1 MKKKRKSDY
10 YSSLRHEQSLAR
22 KEKSQKDDA
31 PELKEIRRFRFLRTA
46 LLPNLPD
53 LLLNN
58 LCFGLTCLPALLFL
72 ELALQTGGL
81 TFLAGTWLSMA
92 LLFPGLSALYHR
104 SYDYTRRIA
113 SSVRT
118 SFFSFF
124 ATNFGPCALTGLF
137 LGFFWTLCCLYLL
150 MAQVWMADSPS
161 FYGIILLLLLLCSH
175 YTVMVMAQLSLFDL
189 PPGAVYRNALL
200 PDPLLRLAR
209 PPLGASAAG
218 FRPAAVPESCPVA
231 LPVLPGAARPPHL
244 PDRLAALAQAQPDS
258 APGPGRR
265 PLNACSSSA

>member
-200 PDPLLRLAR
+200 LIPSCGWRGLLSALLLLAFVLLLFQNPVLWLFLFFLGLPGLLTSLTAWLLWPRLSRILLRDQD
-209 PPLGASAAG
+209 AA
-218 FRPAAVPESCPVA
+218 P
-231 LPVLPGAARPPHL
+231 
-244 PDRLAALAQAQPDS
+244 
-258 APGPGRR
+258 
-265 PLNACSSSA
+265 